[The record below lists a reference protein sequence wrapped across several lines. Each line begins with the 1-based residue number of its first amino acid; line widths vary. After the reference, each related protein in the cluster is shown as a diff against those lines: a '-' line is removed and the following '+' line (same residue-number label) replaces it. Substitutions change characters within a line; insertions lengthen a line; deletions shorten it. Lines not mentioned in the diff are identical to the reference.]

1 MSMTSVSHLFP
12 LAAHHYSGSIK
23 KCVKLCNLK
32 ITILHP
38 VTQNLMA
45 LRKMLFDSKLQL
57 TWETNNSRCQWEL
70 WRTNKKLQNTSNI
83 KKIQVGNISRRAVK
97 RILQNIKD
105 KPIWKTKE
113 KKKNYSKIPFP
124 PHSRSLRTRA
134 ERCQRI
140 IDPVQKNAVYDVQQ
154 WRKKIK

>member
-1 MSMTSVSHLFP
+1 MTSVSHLFP
-12 LAAHHYSGSIK
+12 FAAHHYSASIK

-105 KPIWKTKE
+105 KPIWKKKE
-113 KKKNYSKIPFP
+113 KKKRITVKYLSLHIPEALGPEPSDAKESSTLFKRMLCTT
-124 PHSRSLRTRA
+124 SNS
-134 ERCQRI
+134 EG
-140 IDPVQKNAVYDVQQ
+140 
-154 WRKKIK
+154 KK